1 MDLSPF
7 LKKGL
12 ITAYFK
18 RSGKTPEV
26 MDLLHIWVKCE
37 LIKGEIIFINLL
49 DIASYPEELLG
60 LRDFIMFLIS
70 I

>member
-1 MDLSPF
+1 
-7 LKKGL
+7 
-12 ITAYFK
+12 
-18 RSGKTPEV
+18 